1 VLFRKGFIM
10 KEELGLEDMLKELVE
25 ELVISDPEYA
35 ELAALAKW
43 ARYKQNPVR
52 EHAPIGDPKPAVLL

>member
-1 VLFRKGFIM
+1 M
-10 KEELGLEDMLKELVE
+10 MEEVSLEDMLKDLVE
-25 ELVISDPEYA
+25 ELVTTDPEYA

-52 EHAPIGDPKPAVLL
+52 ENAKPVELKPVVVL